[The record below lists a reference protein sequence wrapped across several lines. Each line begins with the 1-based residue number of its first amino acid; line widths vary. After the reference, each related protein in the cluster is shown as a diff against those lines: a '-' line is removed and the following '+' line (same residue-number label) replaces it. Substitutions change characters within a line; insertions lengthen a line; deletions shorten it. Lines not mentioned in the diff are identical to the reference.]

1 MTRILLVRH
10 GQSEWNAAGRWQGQA
25 DPPLTDL
32 GREQA
37 RSAAARVGS
46 VDAIVASDLQR
57 AAETGVII
65 GEAVGVGPVAVDPGL
80 RERDV
85 GEWAGL
91 TRAEIRQR
99 WPELL
104 DAFFSRSGGPA
115 EGGGYQSLSAGPVDP
130 PGGET
135 AEQLTTRTLDALER
149 IVQAYAGAEVLAVA
163 HGGLIRMLE
172 RHLGRVPDPL
182 PNLGG
187 VELTVRSGR
196 IVAGER
202 ILLIDPDEV
211 AVTVPRQL

>member
-37 RSAAARVGS
+37 RLAAARVGS
-46 VDAIVASDLQR
+46 VDAIVSSDLQR

-65 GEAVGVGPVAVDPGL
+65 GGAVGVGPVAVDPGL
-80 RERDV
+80 RERHV
-85 GEWAGL
+85 GEWTGL
-91 TRAEIRQR
+91 TRAEINER

-104 DAFFSRSGGPA
+104 DAFFARSGGPA
-115 EGGGYQSLSAGPVDP
+115 EGGAYRSLSAGPVDP

-135 AEQLTTRTLDALER
+135 AEQLAARALGAIER
-149 IVQAYAGAEVLAVA
+149 IFEAYAGADVLAVA

-172 RHLGRVPDPL
+172 RHHGIEPQPL

-187 VELTVRSGR
+187 VELVVRSGR
-196 IVAGER
+196 IAVGER
-202 ILLIDPDEV
+202 LLLIDPDEV